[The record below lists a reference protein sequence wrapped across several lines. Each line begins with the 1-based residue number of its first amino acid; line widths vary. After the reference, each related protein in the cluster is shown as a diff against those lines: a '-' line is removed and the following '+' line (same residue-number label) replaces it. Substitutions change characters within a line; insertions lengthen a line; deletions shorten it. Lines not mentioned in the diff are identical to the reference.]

1 MARRRHRRRYNPDPV
16 AAVAAAI
23 PASVPAPVAKAA
35 IAGAAAA
42 ASKTNPRR
50 GKHRGRVRRIHAHA
64 HSAFERAYRKRTRH
78 GRTVGG
84 YARGLKSARARRRRN
99 CGRNPKHDGSP
110 TRGESKAAR
119 RAARAGTPAVLI
131 KVTPRVMDYAGVKI
145 PVAPGESLR
154 TYLHRLHQ
162 YKKRHAPD
170 PSIYARMER
179 ARAVKEFRG
188 PAWKARKQ
196 VMWHLGRRGTRKLK
210 DLPGTR
216 ANPGQGRRTYR
227 YKGGTYWVEFS
238 PGAGEN
244 NYRYEVNGIG
254 YFTTKTA
261 LAAHRGARRKIDAS
275 ARGQSAHQM
284 GGREHGYESGGY
296 SGPIR
301 DTRANPR
308 KSGVRTSAEY
318 EKFRRYWVA
327 KAKDDPSAFERA
339 FARSVLSE
347 HGGRYSKVRSGYD
360 PITGQRNPR
369 RGKKSR
375 RYRARSHSRHLAS
388 EYLRKRWRHGRSE
401 HRVRSIRGLRHARRN
416 PRNAP
421 IERQDKATLRRIIS
435 DTSIPLTRGQKNAI
449 GKVLCVHQG
458 RLNPGRS
465 RRRRRR

>member
-1 MARRRHRRRYNPDPV
+1 M
-16 AAVAAAI
+16 
-23 PASVPAPVAKAA
+23 
-35 IAGAAAA
+35 
-42 ASKTNPRR
+42 SK
-50 GKHRGRVRRIHAHA
+50 K
-64 HSAFERAYRKRTRH
+64 YRH
-78 GRTVGG
+78 GRLPW
-84 YARGLKSARARRRRN
+84 LKSARSRRN
-99 CGRNPKHDGSP
+99 CGYMNPRRRNPRRRNPKHDGSP

-131 KVTPRVMDYAGVKI
+131 RATPRVMDYAGVKI

-216 ANPGQGRRTYR
+216 ANPGQGRRTYH

-327 KAKDDPSAFERA
+327 TAKDDPSAFERA

-360 PITGQRNPR
+360 PITGQRNPPR
-369 RGKKSR
+369 RRNVPISSR
-375 RYRARSHSRHLAS
+375 DMKH
-388 EYLRKRWRHGRSE
+388 
-401 HRVRSIRGLRHARRN
+401 LRHMLTTHRGPDANSLRHVIRTHAKAQRN
-416 PRNAP
+416 PSRTEAQQ
-421 IERQDKATLRRIIS
+421 ELRDLQATLRIF
-435 DTSIPLTRGQKNAI
+435 P
-449 GKVLCVHQG
+449 KVG
-458 RLNPGRS
+458 PGRGKLLADIYHLKQLIGRDKFRAK
-465 RRRRRR
+465 RRR

>member
-50 GKHRGRVRRIHAHA
+50 GKRSRRYSHGKDRNKGYGKRWARAHM
-64 HSAFERAYRKRTRH
+64 SKKYRH
-78 GRTVGG
+78 GRLPW
-84 YARGLKSARARRRRN
+84 LKSARSRRN
-99 CGRNPKHDGSP
+99 CGYMNLRRRNPRRRNPRHDGSP
-110 TRGESKAAR
+110 TRGELKAAR

-131 KVTPRVMDYAGVKI
+131 RATPRVMDYAGVKI

-179 ARAVKEFRG
+179 ARTVKEFRG

-210 DLPGTR
+210 DLPG
-216 ANPGQGRRTYR
+216 
-227 YKGGTYWVEFS
+227 
-238 PGAGEN
+238 
-244 NYRYEVNGIG
+244 
-254 YFTTKTA
+254 
-261 LAAHRGARRKIDAS
+261 
-275 ARGQSAHQM
+275 
-284 GGREHGYESGGY
+284 
-296 SGPIR
+296 
-301 DTRANPR
+301 TRANPR

-347 HGGRYSKVRSGYD
+347 HGGRYHRVKAGYD
-360 PITGQRNPR
+360 PITGQRNPLR
-369 RGKKSR
+369 RRRNVPISSR
-375 RYRARSHSRHLAS
+375 DMKH
-388 EYLRKRWRHGRSE
+388 
-401 HRVRSIRGLRHARRN
+401 LRHMLTTHRGPDANSLRHVIRTHAKAQRN
-416 PRNAP
+416 PSRTEAQQ
-421 IERQDKATLRRIIS
+421 ELRDLQATLRIF
-435 DTSIPLTRGQKNAI
+435 P
-449 GKVLCVHQG
+449 KVG
-458 RLNPGRS
+458 PGRGKLLADIYHLKQLIGRDKFRAK
-465 RRRRRR
+465 RRR